1 MEDTELI
8 EAITLN
14 VGYIHAYVME
24 KRANSIA
31 AFKLSFI
38 LCKQIEIQQLLK
50 ISMLVNL
57 A

>member
-38 LCKQIEIQQLLK
+38 LCKQIEIQQ
-50 ISMLVNL
+50 
-57 A
+57 